1 MDCAQLTAGAGESLG
16 ELAAWVSAGVRRT
29 SWMKSAT
36 CSGLRHRTGSA
47 MLMSTPMASIT
58 ASPPF
63 ISTMDLVVFWIS
75 FATYKKLYWCLRG
88 YGNIAEVPGIASG
101 TA

>member
-1 MDCAQLTAGAGESLG
+1 
-16 ELAAWVSAGVRRT
+16 
-29 SWMKSAT
+29 
-36 CSGLRHRTGSA
+36 
-47 MLMSTPMASIT
+47 MASIT